1 MKIKPLLIIFY
12 IGIMLYPAY
21 MFYLALFLPVNAGV
35 EEAMEYQNLLQTSLW
50 VSWVLLVA
58 ISVYY
63 KWTTEKNLF
72 FMFTYVFI
80 GLGFVLYGVYTH
92 QVITEYNIET
102 RFDDPSTFTFLIVF
116 QNIVIATI
124 LTGFLQL
131 AVWWFT
137 RRLHRR

>member
-1 MKIKPLLIIFY
+1 MKTKPLLIIFY
-12 IGIMLYPAY
+12 IAIMLYPAY
-21 MFYLALFLPVNAGV
+21 MFYLALFLPANTGV
-35 EEAMEYQNLLQTSLW
+35 EEASEYQNMLQTSLW

-80 GLGFVLYGVYTH
+80 GLSFILYGVYTH

-102 RFDDPSTFTFLIVF
+102 RFDDPSTFSLLIVF
-116 QNIVIATI
+116 QNIVVATI

-137 RRLHRR
+137 RRWHRR